1 MKYIHMSLEK
11 DTKRADRVNALY
23 YIYGWITNKLGYIV
37 IRHKSYVRPAILKD
51 GLAAGWEV
59 TCMMV
64 PMSKDSLKLWCEI
77 RFIASF
83 MII

>member
-51 GLAAGWEV
+51 GLAAG
-59 TCMMV
+59 
-64 PMSKDSLKLWCEI
+64 
-77 RFIASF
+77 
-83 MII
+83 